1 MKSWL
6 KTKTSRPLTVPW
18 PVTTPSPG
26 IFCSS
31 MPKSDAAMLDEHVP
45 FLEGA
50 GIEQQLDAL
59 AGRQPALGML
69 GLDALDAAAGA
80 RRRPFILK
88 SLENFPHGSL

>member
-1 MKSWL
+1 MSH
-6 KTKTSRPLTVPW
+6 
-18 PVTTPSPG
+18 
-26 IFCSS
+26 SS
-31 MPKSDAAMLDEHVP
+31 KEP
-45 FLEGA
+45 

-59 AGRQPALGML
+59 ARGQLALGML